1 MFKRH
6 RHDLTN
12 RDISCASPCVT
23 SLGLNGYMQE
33 KLELPVHVTASE
45 MQGVLAYQ
53 GNQEPILG
61 NLNPTL
67 GPFFF
72 RPFHR
77 RILLLCGSNSV
88 RRTFVFTSPEYGYP
102 PIPTYWLG
110 PLTV

>member
-67 GPFFF
+67 GPFFSG
-72 RPFHR
+72 PF
-77 RILLLCGSNSV
+77 IAGS
-88 RRTFVFTSPEYGYP
+88 Y
-102 PIPTYWLG
+102 
-110 PLTV
+110 